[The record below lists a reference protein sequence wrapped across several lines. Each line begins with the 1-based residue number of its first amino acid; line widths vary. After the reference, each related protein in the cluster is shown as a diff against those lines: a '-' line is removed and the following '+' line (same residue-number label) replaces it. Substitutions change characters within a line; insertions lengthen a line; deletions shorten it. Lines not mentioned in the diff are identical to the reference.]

1 MENAVVCM
9 HYYFSTN
16 VKENSYIVLGDM
28 SGSVT
33 IMAFNPTDRG
43 PFKQYTT
50 NDIIIL
56 HYENVIKVI

>member
-1 MENAVVCM
+1 M

-16 VKENSYIVLGDM
+16 INENSYIVLGDT

-43 PFKQYTT
+43 PFKQYSTY
-50 NDIIIL
+50 DMIIL
-56 HYENVIKVI
+56 RYDNVIKVI